1 MLALCVQSCCT
12 TRRASERLRV
22 EGSELREMYE
32 VTRDSLREEI
42 FQNLNEN
49 LAEHEVVTW
58 TIVGLPLT
66 ADGLQSPLED
76 TVKVERVTDRTKFQV
91 SSSRFQDSKMAVRT
105 EVVRDTVYIERRDS
119 VLVQG
124 SRSQVSGD
132 SLNPKPSTLILTLKW
147 LFALICAIVVL
158 IIVVRIGLAF
168 GSPPS
173 RKA

>member
-32 VTRDSLREEI
+32 VTRDTVWEEVALVVHDTIREVTTI
-42 FQNLNEN
+42 TIRQNEAGDTLKVTQITDRDRIRSKVDVRSKK
-49 LAEHEVVTW
+49 EVVR
-58 TIVGLPLT
+58 
-66 ADGLQSPLED
+66 
-76 TVKVERVTDRTKFQV
+76 VE
-91 SSSRFQDSKMAVRT
+91 
-105 EVVRDTVYIERRDS
+105 RDTVYIERRDS

-124 SRSQVSGD
+124 SRTQVSGD
-132 SLNPKPSTLILTLKW
+132 SLNPRPSTLILTLKW
-147 LFALICAIVVL
+147 IFALICAIVVL